1 MRKIKYPPTLLTILM
16 DKAKRNQILEIQ
28 KSQPLLVSTQIMQ
41 TQKRSKGKRRKI
53 ASLVLAV
60 TPLIILA
67 GMIYF
72 LSSPYGQNL
81 INTGVPLPE
90 VTIEKV
96 EFHENQ
102 VVAFIRNTGPEQV
115 TISQADI
122 NDRIQS
128 AAIEP
133 SQVLP
138 RLSEAKVIIPFF
150 WNTAEPYEV
159 GITTSDGT
167 RFSKVIE
174 AAAPAPI
181 PNINQFS
188 VFAMLGVF
196 VGVIPVLNWT
206 CMVSVYE
213 ENNKKS
219 V

>member
-1 MRKIKYPPTLLTILM
+1 MKDKKLEKADKDKGFDMNDENKLSTTNTLDNTYV
-16 DKAKRNQILEIQ
+16 QG
-28 KSQPLLVSTQIMQ
+28 
-41 TQKRSKGKRRKI
+41 QKRQDIRDTEEPTAIGINASNANTKATKGKRRKI
-53 ASLVLAV
+53 ASLVLAI

-72 LSSPYGQNL
+72 LSSPFGQNL

-90 VTIEKV
+90 LTIEKV

-167 RFSKVIE
+167 RFSKVID
-174 AAAPAPI
+174 AAAPAPV

-188 VFAMLGVF
+188 VFAML
-196 VGVIPVLNWT
+196 
-206 CMVSVYE
+206 
-213 ENNKKS
+213 
-219 V
+219 